1 MSSLRT
7 AEEVRYEFVKRGQS
21 IAEWARVNNFSVTLV
36 YQILADS
43 RKAVR
48 GQSHNIAVALGMKEG
63 QEGCVED
70 LPFPGRKVMKANRH
84 KEKQ

>member
-1 MSSLRT
+1 MTSLRT
-7 AEEVRYEFVKRGQS
+7 PEEVRYEFVKRGQS
-21 IAEWARVNNFSVTLV
+21 IAEWARINNFSVTLV

-63 QEGCVED
+63 QEGSVED
-70 LPFPGRKVMKANRH
+70 LPFPGRKAVEINKL
-84 KEKQ
+84 KEK

>member
-1 MSSLRT
+1 MSPLRT
-7 AEEVRYEFVKRGQS
+7 PEEVRYEFVKRGQS
-21 IAEWARVNNFSVTLV
+21 IAEWARINNFSVTLV

-63 QEGCVED
+63 QEGGVDD
-70 LPFPGRKVMKANRH
+70 LPFPGRKAVEINKH